1 MTLTEDQRGQV
12 EANMGLIGKVLKD
25 KLRGSS
31 ALGVY
36 THEDLFQIGCVG
48 LCKAVAEDKKT
59 GCFSTFAYRLIWNE
73 ICDALVLGNRYAMHE
88 APTEDLSDTHPRASE
103 FASSNSRLELEE
115 LQRRLSRDAPAG
127 IRKGMQV
134 LILKA
139 HGYTSKFSCSC
150 RPMPCARLL
159 PVHAR
164 ISESSRNTRPMLK
177 EATFEIRGSASG
189 SPSDAGDLCHR
200 LQVCFLLGVCPQF
213 IHGAHAQARQHHLR
227 LLPF

>member
-1 MTLTEDQRGQV
+1 MTLTEEQRGQV
-12 EANMGLIGKVLKD
+12 EANIGLIGTGLKD

-88 APTEDLSDTHPRASE
+88 APTEDLSDTHPTASE

-139 HGYTSKFSCSC
+139 HGYTSKEIGVQ
-150 RPMPCARLL
+150 LQL
-159 PVHAR
+159 PANAVRTLA
-164 ISESSRNTRPMLK
+164 SRTR
-177 EATFEIRGSASG
+177 AYIRK
-189 SPSDAGDLCHR
+189 
-200 LQVCFLLGVCPQF
+200 
-213 IHGAHAQARQHHLR
+213 
-227 LLPF
+227 LPEYAAYVEGGHV

>member
-1 MTLTEDQRGQV
+1 MTLSEEQRLQV

-48 LCKAVAEDKKT
+48 LCKAVAEDKKA

-88 APTEDLSDTHPRASE
+88 AP
-103 FASSNSRLELEE
+103 
-115 LQRRLSRDAPAG
+115 AG

-139 HGYTSKFSCSC
+139 HGYTSKEIGVQ
-150 RPMPCARLL
+150 LQL
-159 PVHAR
+159 PANAVRTLA
-164 ISESSRNTRPMLK
+164 SRTR
-177 EATFEIRGSASG
+177 AYIRK
-189 SPSDAGDLCHR
+189 
-200 LQVCFLLGVCPQF
+200 
-213 IHGAHAQARQHHLR
+213 
-227 LLPF
+227 LPEYAAYVEGGLV

>member
-1 MTLTEDQRGQV
+1 MTLTEEQRGQV

-88 APTEDLSDTHPRASE
+88 APTEDLSDTHPTAND

-115 LQRRLSRDAPAG
+115 LQQSSRIHQQRNWGSAAAAGQCRAHACFPYTRVYPETPG
-127 IRKGMQV
+127 IRG
-134 LILKA
+134 
-139 HGYTSKFSCSC
+139 
-150 RPMPCARLL
+150 
-159 PVHAR
+159 
-164 ISESSRNTRPMLK
+164 
-177 EATFEIRGSASG
+177 
-189 SPSDAGDLCHR
+189 LC
-200 LQVCFLLGVCPQF
+200 
-213 IHGAHAQARQHHLR
+213 
-227 LLPF
+227 

>member
-1 MTLTEDQRGQV
+1 MTLTEDQCGQV

-31 ALGVY
+31 ALGIY

-88 APTEDLSDTHPRASE
+88 APTGDLSEVHHAASE

-115 LQRRLSRDAPAG
+115 LQRRLSRNAPAG

-139 HGYTSKFSCSC
+139 HGYTSEEIGVQ
-150 RPMPCARLL
+150 LQL
-159 PVHAR
+159 PANAVRTLA
-164 ISESSRNTRPMLK
+164 SRTR
-177 EATFEIRGSASG
+177 AYIRK
-189 SPSDAGDLCHR
+189 
-200 LQVCFLLGVCPQF
+200 
-213 IHGAHAQARQHHLR
+213 
-227 LLPF
+227 LPEYAAYAEGGIV

>member
-1 MTLTEDQRGQV
+1 MTLSEEQRLQV

-25 KLRGSS
+25 KLRGGS

-73 ICDALVLGNRYAMHE
+73 ICAALVLGNRYAMHE
-88 APTEDLSDTHPRASE
+88 APTEDPSEVHHAVSE

-139 HGYTSKFSCSC
+139 HGYTSKEIGVQ
-150 RPMPCARLL
+150 LQL
-159 PVHAR
+159 PANAVRTLA
-164 ISESSRNTRPMLK
+164 SRTR
-177 EATFEIRGSASG
+177 AYIRK
-189 SPSDAGDLCHR
+189 
-200 LQVCFLLGVCPQF
+200 
-213 IHGAHAQARQHHLR
+213 
-227 LLPF
+227 LPEYAAYAEGGLV

>member
-1 MTLTEDQRGQV
+1 MTLTEEQRGQV

-88 APTEDLSDTHPRASE
+88 APTEDLSDTLFLFRAVT
-103 FASSNSRLELEE
+103 
-115 LQRRLSRDAPAG
+115 G
-127 IRKGMQV
+127 
-134 LILKA
+134 
-139 HGYTSKFSCSC
+139 
-150 RPMPCARLL
+150 
-159 PVHAR
+159 
-164 ISESSRNTRPMLK
+164 
-177 EATFEIRGSASG
+177 
-189 SPSDAGDLCHR
+189 
-200 LQVCFLLGVCPQF
+200 
-213 IHGAHAQARQHHLR
+213 
-227 LLPF
+227 

>member
-1 MTLTEDQRGQV
+1 MALTEEQRLQV

-88 APTEDLSDTHPRASE
+88 APTEDLSDTHPTAND

-115 LQRRLSRDAPAG
+115 LQRRLSREAPAG

-139 HGYTSKFSCSC
+139 HGYTSKEC
-150 RPMPCARLL
+150 RA
-159 PVHAR
+159 HACFPY
-164 ISESSRNTRPMLK
+164 TRVYP
-177 EATFEIRGSASG
+177 ETPGIRG
-189 SPSDAGDLCHR
+189 LC
-200 LQVCFLLGVCPQF
+200 
-213 IHGAHAQARQHHLR
+213 
-227 LLPF
+227 

>member
-1 MTLTEDQRGQV
+1 MALTEEQRLQV

-88 APTEDLSDTHPRASE
+88 APTEDLSDTHRDPERYAGADPQSSRIHQQRNWGSAAAAGQCRAHACFPYTRVYPE
-103 FASSNSRLELEE
+103 T
-115 LQRRLSRDAPAG
+115 PG
-127 IRKGMQV
+127 IRG
-134 LILKA
+134 
-139 HGYTSKFSCSC
+139 
-150 RPMPCARLL
+150 
-159 PVHAR
+159 
-164 ISESSRNTRPMLK
+164 
-177 EATFEIRGSASG
+177 
-189 SPSDAGDLCHR
+189 LC
-200 LQVCFLLGVCPQF
+200 
-213 IHGAHAQARQHHLR
+213 
-227 LLPF
+227 